1 MARCQSWSA
10 ALPPLAVLGNQRDA
24 NTFQPVRKLPGF
36 IHASRVMAPAVR
48 AVPAGKT
55 AASPVPSKER
65 LAPVASLTRAALPKK
80 VDVAVDVAGLTLF
93 QPVGDVA
100 ARDAVLLASRFK
112 TKLFETTAASAG
124 GGVSR
129 NVKVDPSSET
139 SAARVAPLR
148 HTLLSLKYD
157 FAPI

>member
-1 MARCQSWSA
+1 MSKVIAPGER
-10 ALPPLAVLGNQRDA
+10 PVPDGN
-24 NTFQPVRKLPGF
+24 T
-36 IHASRVMAPAVR
+36 
-48 AVPAGKT
+48 T
-55 AASPVPSKER
+55 ASPAPSKDR
-65 LAPVASLTRAALPKK
+65 LAPVESVTRAVLPKK
-80 VDVAVDVAGLTLF
+80 VDVAVSDAGLTLF
-93 QPVGDVA
+93 QLVGAVA
-100 ARDAVLLASRFK
+100 TRESVLLASRFI
-112 TKLFETTAASAG
+112 TRLFETIAAAAG